1 MACKKGAQ
9 KGRQRKAFNMGCA
22 QKRGGSEKTQQDASR
37 KWWQRKADSSR
48 RTKGGG
54 RKKPQRPAQK
64 PAGDQKG

>member
-9 KGRQRKAFNMGCA
+9 KGRQRKDAA
-22 QKRGGSEKTQQDASR
+22 ERKQRVVAVKSQQQQARKRGD
-37 KWWQRKADSSR
+37 
-48 RTKGGG
+48 